1 MWNTKTFVIAIYKPR
16 VVVFQK
22 NKNKINIYRGKKEN
36 FSEKLFVF
44 ATMTF

>member
-16 VVVFQK
+16 VVVFQ